1 MSEAQEPMSVAD
13 DLVISMEYELTV
25 GGEII
30 DSSKET
36 GPIDFLQGRGNII
49 PGLESELYNM
59 ALDESKEV
67 IVQAKDGYGD
77 VDQSRIVDVPKEE
90 FPPTISLQPGLELQM
105 KDEGGNIL
113 HARVVSIGEETVK
126 LDFNHPLAGQTLHFN
141 VTIVGLR
148 NPTDEELE
156 HGHAHS

>member
-1 MSEAQEPMSVAD
+1 MSEAQEPLSVDD

-25 GGEII
+25 GGKII

-77 VDQSRIVDVPKEE
+77 VDQSKIVDVSKEE

-105 KDEGGNIL
+105 KDQEGNIL
-113 HARVVSIGEETVK
+113 HARVISIGEETVK

-148 NPTDEELE
+148 NPTNEELK